1 MGKAQEGDQL
11 WAGQPLIRL
20 FDPSEME
27 VRAQVG
33 EPDDAALTP
42 GCRAT
47 VRLDAYP
54 DLTFEAH
61 MVSASPVAAAALG
74 SPIKTFSARFR
85 LDKSDPHLL
94 PDLSAAV
101 VLDERASLAGSG
113 SGGPA
118 QTRGLPH

>member
-1 MGKAQEGDQL
+1 MVALTNVWRNNSMGKAQEGDQL

-47 VRLDAYP
+47 VLLDAC
-54 DLTFEAH
+54 
-61 MVSASPVAAAALG
+61 
-74 SPIKTFSARFR
+74 
-85 LDKSDPHLL
+85 LL
-94 PDLSAAV
+94 YTSRCV
-101 VLDERASLAGSG
+101 
-113 SGGPA
+113 
-118 QTRGLPH
+118 